1 MRVLVCLCVCA
12 SGNFYS
18 MHAHISISPQL
29 VWHWQDKLKR
39 DVMSNLISVGERQ
52 QEDEEE
58 MEELMVLRIAQKDW
72 ESSKLQVLH
81 WCCIGVALDCIGV
94 ACPPV
99 SLC

>member
-18 MHAHISISPQL
+18 MHAHISISPQR
-29 VWHWQDKLKR
+29 VWHWQDKRKR

-58 MEELMVLRIAQKDW
+58 REELMVLRIAQKDW
-72 ESSKLQVLH
+72 ESSKLQVL
-81 WCCIGVALDCIGV
+81 ANKLRE
-94 ACPPV
+94 
-99 SLC
+99 